1 VPHRS
6 TLVHINW
13 RRLAGT
19 LLTDLAVLGI
29 ATFGVFVLE
38 ERLGLQGGSAVYLLA
53 VAMVA
58 YLQGSWAAISTA
70 VGAFLAYNFLFVAP
84 RFTFRVANAQGLLTL
99 VTLLALGTGIGRLTG
114 LLRDRARESD
124 RREREARSLFAL
136 SRAIV
141 TARRTVDALPG
152 IVERIAAET
161 GMERVWIG
169 VGPTIAQEQA
179 LADTQP
185 GAPAIAVS
193 AHQVLNRGDDEDRS
207 NWVRLSPPGL
217 PAAVRAGGPT
227 LHRVELRGGAEVIGS
242 LWGARDPA
250 LGPPTVEETRL
261 VAAAADQIGQGLLR
275 DRLAEQATELEVTR
289 RSDEL
294 KAALLD
300 SVSHDLRTPLGTI
313 RAAAGSLAD
322 PSISWKPGD
331 REAMAG
337 EIDAEAE
344 RLARLV
350 GDLLDMSR
358 IEGGALQ
365 PRCEPT
371 PVAEAI
377 LPVLDRAGPEVG
389 RRPVEVELEDDL
401 PPLDVDP
408 VLIDQVIS
416 NLLENAGR
424 HAGPDARIRISA
436 HREGSLARIRVED
449 DGPGVPPEVMP
460 RLFEKFYRVPL
471 RKGSARRGSGMGLA
485 LVKGLT
491 ESMGGSV
498 AAGSSSLG
506 GLAIDVRLRLAEAT
520 PSD

>member
-1 VPHRS
+1 
-6 TLVHINW
+6 VHVNW

-19 LLTDLAVLGI
+19 LVTDLAVLGT
-29 ATFGVFVLE
+29 ATVGVFVLE

-84 RFTFRVANAQGLLTL
+84 RFTFRVADAQGLLTL
-99 VTLLALGTGIGRLTG
+99 ATLLALGTGIGRLTG

-136 SRAIV
+136 SRAIA
-141 TARRTVDALPG
+141 TARRTSDALPS
-152 IVERIAAET
+152 VVDLIAGEAR
-161 GMERVWIG
+161 MRRVWIG
-169 VGPTIAQEQA
+169 LGPTIAQEHA
-179 LADTQP
+179 LADSLT
-185 GAPAIAVS
+185 ADPAIEIGL
-193 AHQVLNRGDDEDRS
+193 HQVLHRGDGEGRS
-207 NWVRLSPPGL
+207 TWVRLSPPGL
-217 PAAVRAGGPT
+217 AAAMRVGGPT
-227 LHRVELRGGAEVIGS
+227 LHRVELRDGGEVIGS

-261 VAAAADQIGQGLLR
+261 MAVAADQIGQGLLR

-322 PSISWKPGD
+322 PSIAWGPGD
-331 REAMAG
+331 REAMAR

-358 IEGGALQ
+358 IEGGALK
-365 PRCEPT
+365 PRCEPIL
-371 PVAEAI
+371 VAEVI
-377 LPVLDRAGPEVG
+377 LPALERARPQIGQ
-389 RRPVEVELEDDL
+389 RPVEVELPDDL

-408 VLIDQVIS
+408 LLIDQVIS
-416 NLLENAGR
+416 NLLDNAGR
-424 HAGPDARIRISA
+424 DAGPEARIRISA
-436 HREGSLARIRVED
+436 RREGSLARIRVED
-449 DGPGVPPEVMP
+449 GGPGVPAEAMSH
-460 RLFEKFYRVPL
+460 LFEKFYRVPL
-471 RKGSARRGSGMGLA
+471 RKGPARRGSGMGLA

-498 AAGSSSLG
+498 GATSSSLG
-506 GLAIDVRLRLAEAT
+506 GLAIDVRVRLAGAT
-520 PSD
+520 VE

>member
-1 VPHRS
+1 MPRPSSLMNVS
-6 TLVHINW
+6 W
-13 RRLAGT
+13 RRLSGI
-19 LLTDLAVLGI
+19 LVTDLAVLGV
-29 ATFGVFVLE
+29 ATVGVFVLE
-38 ERLGLQGGSAVYLLA
+38 EGLGLQGGSAVYLLA

-124 RREREARSLFAL
+124 RRERQARTLFAL
-136 SRAIV
+136 SRAMA
-141 TARRTVDALPG
+141 TARRTSDALPA
-152 IVERIAAET
+152 IAELVASDAR
-161 GMERVWIG
+161 MQRVWIG
-169 VGPTIAQEQA
+169 LGPTVAQEHL
-179 LADTQP
+179 LA
-185 GAPAIAVS
+185 GSLSAEPAVAIGL
-193 AHQVLNRGDDEDRS
+193 HLFLNRDDEDRLT
-207 NWVRLSPPGL
+207 WVRLSPPGL
-217 PAAVRAGGPT
+217 AAGVRVGGPN
-227 LHRVELRGGAEVIGS
+227 LHRVELRDGPEVIGS

-261 VAAAADQIGQGLLR
+261 MAVAADQIGQGLLR

-322 PSISWKPGD
+322 PSISWEPGD
-331 REAMAG
+331 REAMAR
-337 EIDAEAE
+337 EIDSEAE

-365 PRCEPT
+365 PRCEPI
-371 PVAEAI
+371 PVPDAI
-377 LPVLDRAGPEVG
+377 LPALERA
-389 RRPVEVELEDDL
+389 RPQIGHRSVEVALADDL

-408 VLIDQVIS
+408 LLMDQVIS
-416 NLLENAGR
+416 NLLENVGR
-424 HAGPDARIRISA
+424 YAGPEARIRISA
-436 HREGSLARIRVED
+436 IREGSLARIRVED
-449 DGPGVPPEVMP
+449 GGPGVPAEAMS
-460 RLFEKFYRVPL
+460 RLFEKFYRSPL
-471 RKGSARRGSGMGLA
+471 RKGTARRGSGMGLA

-498 AAGSSSLG
+498 AALPSSLG
-506 GLAIDVRLRLAEAT
+506 GLAIDVRVRLAGGT
-520 PSD
+520 GND